1 MEGGKWEDLSTDL
14 LVDIFK
20 RVGMKSL
27 LFDVPFVCKPWYKA
41 SREPQCWKHLIFPTI
56 TKHNHIFDYL
66 DHFDDI
72 FEDENK
78 PYRDFSEILAMIN
91 HENTNLSTTEYVKF
105 VVNLSCGNA
114 TIIKIYGDCTEE
126 ALDYVANK
134 ASSLLHY
141 YYYYFK
147 KI

>member
-1 MEGGKWEDLSTDL
+1 
-14 LVDIFK
+14 
-20 RVGMKSL
+20 
-27 LFDVPFVCKPWYKA
+27 
-41 SREPQCWKHLIFPTI
+41 
-56 TKHNHIFDYL
+56 
-66 DHFDDI
+66 
-72 FEDENK
+72 
-78 PYRDFSEILAMIN
+78 MIN
-91 HENTNLSTTEYVKF
+91 QENTNLSTTEYVKF

-114 TIIKIYGDCTEE
+114 TIIKLSGDCTEE